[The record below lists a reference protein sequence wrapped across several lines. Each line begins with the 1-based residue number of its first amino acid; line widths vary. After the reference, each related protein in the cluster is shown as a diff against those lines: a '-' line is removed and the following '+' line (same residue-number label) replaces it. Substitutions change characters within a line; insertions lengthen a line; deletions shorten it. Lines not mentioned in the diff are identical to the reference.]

1 MTTNTQT
8 ILLTLKNIMKNLT
21 ILLLLVS
28 TMIVNAA
35 DIVVNGSGL
44 AGTYTTIS
52 AAVQAANEGDK
63 ILVFLLIKMLLYY
76 LIVILHILI
85 LKVIYK

>member
-1 MTTNTQT
+1 
-8 ILLTLKNIMKNLT
+8 MKNLT
-21 ILLLLVS
+21 ILLLLVA
-28 TMIVNAA
+28 TITVNAA

-63 ILVFLLIKMLLYY
+63 ILVSNQAFPYQEDTLFINKG
-76 LIVILHILI
+76 VTILP
-85 LKVIYK
+85 